1 MNGRALLRLIRP
13 YQWIKNFFV
22 AAPFFFSF
30 NWTVPS
36 LTKTLLMIMAFSLA
50 SGGIYALN
58 DVLDVEEDRR
68 HPKKCK
74 RPVAVGEVRPKE
86 ALFLAAILCL
96 LALLVS
102 FIPGPRPGIVLGL
115 YIGLNV
121 IYSLSLK
128 HISPLDVFI
137 IAINFVLRV
146 FAGSVAIEV
155 PISKWM
161 ILSVFSL
168 ALFLGF
174 AKRRH
179 EFFYY
184 HLNGNRIRRNL
195 DGYNLEFAAAA
206 MLFSAVFATV
216 SYVMYSVSPEVQAR
230 LNAPHLYLTSLPVVL
245 GILRYLQ
252 ITLVENGSGDPSE
265 VVLKDRFLQA
275 TVALWLISFYLA
287 VRMSCIG

>member
-1 MNGRALLRLIRP
+1 MRLIRP
-13 YQWIKNFFV
+13 YQWIKNLFV

-30 NWTVPS
+30 NWTVPN
-36 LTKTLLMIMAFSLA
+36 LTKTLLMILAFSLA

-58 DVLDVEEDRR
+58 DVLDVEEDRK

-74 RPVAVGEVRPKE
+74 RPVAAGEIQPEE
-86 ALFLAAILCL
+86 ALIFAATLCL
-96 LALLVS
+96 LALFVS
-102 FIPGPRPGIVLGL
+102 FIPGPGIPGPGPGIILGL

-121 IYSLSLK
+121 VYSLILK

-146 FAGSVAIEV
+146 FAGSIAIEV

-179 EFFYY
+179 EFLYY
-184 HLNGNRIRRNL
+184 LNGNRTRRNL

-216 SYVMYSVSPEVQAR
+216 SYVMYSVSPEVQTR

-275 TVALWLISFYLA
+275 TVALWLVSFYLA
-287 VRMSCIG
+287 VRMPCIG